1 MSVTIIIFI
10 PSVRKL
16 IKHKHD
22 LYVNLHQYHPVF
34 TFS

>member
-16 IKHKHD
+16 IKHNHD
-22 LYVNLHQYHPVF
+22 IYVDYNQYHPVF